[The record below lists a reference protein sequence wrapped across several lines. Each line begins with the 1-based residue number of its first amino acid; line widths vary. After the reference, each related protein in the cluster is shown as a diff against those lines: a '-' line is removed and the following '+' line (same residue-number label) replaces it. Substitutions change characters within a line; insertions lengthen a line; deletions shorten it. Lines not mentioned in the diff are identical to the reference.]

1 MTDDTLDTIIDFSED
16 ISDAEAPPPLPRND
30 YEAEVRGVQVAV
42 SKNKG
47 TRYAD
52 VTFLIR
58 PEQFPADFD
67 PTYYPDGITMHYR
80 RVTLEDTPQARYS
93 VRMFCEAIGAPM
105 SKRIDINDWIGQSA
119 RVTVTHE
126 TYEGRERATIQTVA
140 PLE

>member
-1 MTDDTLDTIIDFSED
+1 MSDEALDTIIDFSQD
-16 ISDAEAPPPLPRND
+16 ISEAEAPPPLPRND
-30 YEAEVRGVQVAV
+30 YEGEIRAVTVAV

-67 PTYYPDGITMHYR
+67 PTYYPDGITIHFR
-80 RVTLEDTPQARYS
+80 RVSLEDTPQGRYS
-93 VRMFCEAIGAPM
+93 VRQFCEAIGAPM
-105 SKRIDINDWIGQSA
+105 SKRIDINDWVGQTA

-126 TYEGRERATIQTVA
+126 TYEGRDRAVIQSVA
-140 PLE
+140 PME